1 MRNFLL
7 PFAWK
12 IVGLILTILGV
23 IFAVLYL
30 YTEFRFT
37 MPVFAV
43 FSSFIETKMF
53 VTFTTNFAD
62 ELTMLLL
69 FTGLNLIVF
78 SKEKT
83 ESEYLDVTREK
94 AMVKALMYNNIMLF
108 FSIWF
113 IYGSGFIGILVINLF
128 SFSLFYLF
136 IFYRMKFKQKIL
148 EKRELEKS
156 GFPGLKY

>member
-23 IFAVLYL
+23 ILAVLYL

-69 FTGLNLIVF
+69 FTGLILIVF

-83 ESEYLDVTREK
+83 ESEYLDATREK
-94 AMVKALMYNNIMLF
+94 AIVKALIYNNIMLL
-108 FSIWF
+108 FSILF

-136 IFYRMKFKQKIL
+136 IFYLMKYKQKIL
-148 EKRELEKS
+148 EKRELQLLS
-156 GFPGLKY
+156 DSRH